1 MEDYTKFKLK
11 RKEELAPFLEDKDKL
26 FVVACNKCFKEF
38 ETADEPECGQFEEIA
53 GEQGKALV
61 GCAKIDFLC
70 NKTTTAKKLEAQLP
84 EEAENVFVISCGL
97 GIQTVADLAE
107 KPVYAASDS
116 IKYRGRH
123 GMALTT
129 TRCDACGQCYLNL
142 TGGICPIV
150 DCAKSLINGQ
160 CGGAKNG
167 KCEVDKTK
175 DCAWQKIYHKMEQL
189 GRIEELLNQP
199 VQMRDYSKVNY
210 KFISQYVKSVR
221 EKRFEGYYG
230 GIHPSERK
238 EFTEHMSL
246 VKFPE
251 PKTVVIP
258 MSQHAGAPAEPIVAA
273 GDKVGLGQKIGEAKG
288 FISSP
293 IHASVS
299 GTVTAVEPRQH
310 PITGAQVMSVVIESD
325 GKNAPHESVKP
336 AGDLD
341 SLTPDEIVDLVRE
354 KGIVGMGGAG
364 FPTSVKIKPPKP
376 VDTVLLNGCECEP
389 LLTADHKVMVE
400 YADDIIFGLKAI
412 LKASGA
418 EKGIIAVEDNKPD
431 AIEVL
436 EAKTA
441 DIDNIEVVIAKTKYP
456 QGAEKMLIKRVLGRS
471 VPSGGLPADVGAIVS
486 NISTVKAISD
496 AIQTGMPLVE
506 RVLTAT
512 GERMSKPGNFIV
524 KVGTP
529 VKEIID
535 YCGGVIGDDV
545 TIKMGGPQ
553 MGFELKNLDVP
564 VIKGTNGII
573 AIETVVTEPAPCIKC
588 GRCADVC
595 PMELKPLYYTKYAGV
610 QDWQGFKDQNVMDCI
625 ECKSCETIC
634 SSKIPIVRMIK
645 MGKQAIREGK

>member
-325 GKNAPHESVKP
+325 GKNTPHESVKP

-418 EKGIIAVEDNKPD
+418 QKGIIAVEDNKPD
-431 AIEVL
+431 AIEIL

-535 YCGGVIGDDV
+535 YCGGVVGDDV